1 MRPVGTRPNIVHPV
15 PTFRGMVIELKFPV
29 GGEASVRE
37 ISSRFP
43 FRLTKSSKYVIGVQA
58 GLAVGV

>member
-1 MRPVGTRPNIVHPV
+1 
-15 PTFRGMVIELKFPV
+15 MVIELKFPA

-58 GLAVGV
+58 GLAVGG